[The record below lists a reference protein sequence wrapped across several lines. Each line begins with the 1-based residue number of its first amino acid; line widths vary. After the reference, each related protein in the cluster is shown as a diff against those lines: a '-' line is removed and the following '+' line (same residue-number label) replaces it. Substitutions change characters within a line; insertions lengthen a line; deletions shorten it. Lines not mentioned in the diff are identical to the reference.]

1 MNENKIVL
9 IVDDDDNM
17 REAMKETVSRM
28 GITVETAENGK
39 IGYAKATEKTYDLII
54 SDMRM
59 PEIDGLSMFEML
71 KATGIKTPVCFVTAY
86 GSVTGAVEALKIGA
100 YDYILK
106 PFSPEVM
113 EELIR
118 RTFALSEVPG
128 VTGLSG
134 KEEAKSG
141 TIYNS
146 PYMTHVFSLAKDV
159 AGSLATVLITGE
171 SGTGKEVLAR
181 FIHENSGRGVGPFVA
196 VNCAAIPENLL
207 ESELFGYEK
216 GAFTGASGRKL
227 GKFEAA
233 DGGTILLDEV
243 GEIPIHLQAK
253 LLRVLQEKEVERLG
267 GLKPLKIN
275 TRILATTNRD
285 LKVMAEEGSFRE
297 DLYYR
302 LNVISIELPP
312 LRKRKEDIKDLAE
325 FFVKKYSGIN
335 SKPLKPLS
343 DEALASLQSYDWP
356 GNVRELEHTLERAVV
371 LSKTEKLSSRDLFL
385 HGITVEEFKRS
396 AVAFD
401 KNESATSVSKDTV
414 EKKSSYQVEAVSQHF
429 SEKDSVEKNSAQ
441 VTVGMTIAGMEQE
454 LILKTLR
461 ETEGNRTKAAEILG
475 ITVRTLRNKLNE
487 YKDGGVDVEEYL
499 K

>member
-1 MNENKIVL
+1 MSGEKIVL

-17 REAMKETVSRM
+17 REAMRETVSRM
-28 GITVETAENGK
+28 GVTVETAENGK
-39 IGYAKATEKTYDLII
+39 AGYAKATEKTYDLII

-106 PFSPEVM
+106 PFSPEVI
-113 EELIR
+113 EELVR
-118 RTFALSEVPG
+118 RTFQLNSAASSGAVSEE
-128 VTGLSG
+128 
-134 KEEAKSG
+134 KENKNN
-141 TIYNS
+141 TIYRS
-146 PYMTHVFSLAKDV
+146 PYMSHVFSLAKDV
-159 AGSLATVLITGE
+159 ADSLATVLITGE

-181 FIHENSGRGVGPFVA
+181 FIHENSGHKSGPFIA
-196 VNCAAIPENLL
+196 VNCAAIPENLM

-216 GAFTGASGRKL
+216 GAFTGAAARKI

-243 GEIPIHLQAK
+243 GEIPSNLQAK

-267 GLKPLKIN
+267 GLKPAKIN

-285 LKVMAEEGSFRE
+285 LKEMAAEGSFRE

-302 LNVISIELPP
+302 LNVINIELPP
-312 LRKRKEDIKDLAE
+312 LRERKEDIKDLTS
-325 FFVKKYSGIN
+325 FFVKKYSAIN
-335 SKPLKPLS
+335 KKPLKVLS
-343 DEALASLQSYDWP
+343 DEASAALENYDWP
-356 GNVRELEHTLERAVV
+356 GNVRELEHTIERAVV
-371 LSKTEKLSSRDLFL
+371 LSKSDKITGRDLFL
-385 HGITVEEFKRS
+385 HGITVEEFK
-396 AVAFD
+396 AGAAAEDGKKGKVTAFQD
-401 KNESATSVSKDTV
+401 KTPVTAANLGDG
-414 EKKSSYQVEAVSQHF
+414 SQPIR
-429 SEKDSVEKNSAQ
+429 EGGA

-454 LILKTLR
+454 LILKTLK
-461 ETEGNRTKAAEILG
+461 EVEGNRTKAAEILG
-475 ITVRTLRNKLNE
+475 VTVRTLRNKLNE
-487 YKDGGVDVEEYL
+487 YKDAGVDVEEYL